1 MRISTKYATYLSIIN
16 ISILISV
23 LLVLG
28 TILWHDADSL
38 KNDLKE
44 KTKRDYLNAQSAT
57 LSNVSKYLRSHL
69 FEPLYQ
75 SQVDMLETIVK
86 ELHFWLPIRSIRI
99 ADKDGN
105 VMLSEGINNAI
116 SQEKI
121 NIPLAAFNSTPV
133 ALIEIS
139 DGYKLLYEVK
149 ESEIVAGYVEL
160 SLEAEAPRN
169 IIANQDKSITEVWD
183 NFILTFKKVGLSS
196 VAIVLSISVI
206 LTFLLSRILSKPL
219 EELSCAAKRLAKGD
233 FSHLITV
240 RSNDELGD
248 VANSFNTMVQ
258 DLKIHTEH
266 LKQAKETAER
276 ARIEAQSANRAKS
289 TFLANMSHELRTPLN
304 GILGYVQ
311 IFERDK
317 SLTEKQKE
325 GVKIIRQSGEY
336 LLTLISDILD
346 LSKIEAGQIELYPTD
361 FHFERFLSS
370 IIDLFRM
377 RAAQKGL
384 SFIYEPLSHLPEGI
398 HADEKRL
405 RQILINLLG
414 NAIKFTEKGGI
425 AFKIGYDDDKIRFQ
439 IEDTGIGIAPEE
451 IDTIFLPFQ
460 QAGDHDYRAEGT
472 GLGLAISKNLVEMMG
487 GKLHVESQPGQGT
500 TFWLALDLPEVTGL
514 SQNNSMTE
522 PTIIGYEG
530 APRKILIVD
539 DKWENRAVLIGLLMP
554 LGFDIVEA
562 GNGQECIEQSLAKQ
576 PDMILMDIVM
586 PVMNGF
592 ETTRKLR
599 TLPETKTTPVIAIS
613 ASVFDYHQ
621 KESLESGCN
630 AFIPKPV
637 RAEILLKLLADYLE
651 LTWCYENH
659 EEHAHTPV
667 KTTIEQCT
675 LNAERAATLFDLAS
689 VGDVHAILEN
699 VDELCQMTDE
709 TTRQCAERIK
719 QLAKSFDTQEICELV
734 KPYMQA
740 NRLNL

>member
-1 MRISTKYATYLSIIN
+1 MKISTKYATYLSIIN

-28 TILWHDADSL
+28 TILWHDADNL
-38 KNDLKE
+38 KNNLKE

-57 LSNVSKYLRSHL
+57 LSNVSKYLRTHL
-69 FEPLYQ
+69 FDPLHQ
-75 SQVDMLETIVK
+75 AKIETLESVVK

-99 ADKDGN
+99 ADAEGK
-105 VMLSEGINNAI
+105 VMLSEGILSAI

-149 ESEIVAGYVEL
+149 ESEIIAGYVEL

-183 NFILTFKKVGLSS
+183 NFILTFKRVGLSS
-196 VAIVLSISVI
+196 VFIVLFISAV

-233 FSHLITV
+233 FSQLITV
-240 RSNDELGD
+240 RSQDELGD
-248 VANSFNTMVQ
+248 VANSFNKMVQ
-258 DLKIHTEH
+258 DLKVHTER
-266 LKQAKETAER
+266 LKQAKETAEC
-276 ARIEAQSANRAKS
+276 ARIEAQGANRAKS

-325 GVKIIRQSGEY
+325 GVKIVRQSGEY

-361 FHFERFLSS
+361 FQFEKFLSS

-384 SFIYEPLSHLPEGI
+384 SFIYEPLSQLPEGI

-425 AFKIGYDDDKIRFQ
+425 AFKIGYDDIKIRFQ

-451 IDTIFLPFQ
+451 IDNIFLPFQ

-472 GLGLAISKNLVEMMG
+472 GLGLAITKNLVEIMG
-487 GKLHVESQPGQGT
+487 GKLYVESHQGQGT
-500 TFWLALDLPEVTGL
+500 KFWLSLVLPEVFGL
-514 SQNNSMTE
+514 ANVNSATA
-522 PTIIGYEG
+522 PTIVGYEG
-530 APRKILIVD
+530 ETQKILVVD
-539 DKWENRAVLIGLLMP
+539 DKWENRAVLVGLLMP
-554 LGFDIVEA
+554 LGFEVFEA
-562 GNGQECIEQSLAKQ
+562 ANGQECIEQSPEVL
-576 PDMILMDIVM
+576 PDIILMDLVM
-586 PVMNGF
+586 PIMNGF

-599 TLPETKTTPVIAIS
+599 TLPQTQTTPVIAIS

-621 KESLESGCN
+621 RESLESGCN
-630 AFIPKPV
+630 DFIPKPV
-637 RAEILLKLLADYLE
+637 RAEILLKLLEEYLA
-651 LTWCYENH
+651 LSWCYEIQD
-659 EEHAHTPV
+659 ESTHTYYLSTTTEV
-667 KTTIEQCT
+667 KQCT
-675 LNAERAATLFDLAS
+675 LNAERAIKIFDLAS
-689 VGDVHAILEN
+689 VGDVYAILEN
-699 VDELCQMTDE
+699 VDELTHMTDE

-719 QLAKSFDTQEICELV
+719 QLAKSFDTKEICELV

-740 NRLNL
+740 N